1 MNFDQLMQM
10 SFMGNLGREYLKA
23 LIYFAVILIV
33 LKLAKSSGIAI
44 LRRLAKRTKNDIDD
58 MFIDFISQLHWPF
71 LIYISLYASIHT
83 LILSARVD
91 KFLNIGLIIFIIFY
105 ATRGL
110 GKVIEYVANR
120 EIKKRLEEDQEEDT
134 SFVTV
139 LSKIV
144 KFVLWVIAL
153 LFTLANFGIN
163 ITPLITGLGIGG
175 IAIAFALQNILED
188 LFSSFTLYFDKPFKK
203 GDVILI
209 GQDQGEVKHIG
220 LKTTRVQT
228 LQGEELIVSN
238 RELTNTRIRNLKRME
253 KRRVIFTLG
262 VEYSTNLKK
271 LKNVDIIIANIIKK
285 IDKIE
290 FERVHFK
297 EFGDFSLIYE
307 IVYHVNDKDVKIY
320 MDIQERINF
329 AIKEQFEKEG
339 IQIAFPTQVIHVKK
353 D

>member
-58 MFIDFISQLHWPF
+58 MIIDFISQLHWPF

-120 EIKKRLEEDQEEDT
+120 EIKKRLEKDQEEDT
-134 SFVTV
+134 SFVIV

-144 KFVLWVIAL
+144 KFVLWVIAF
-153 LFTLANFGIN
+153 LFALANFGIN

-238 RELTNTRIRNLKRME
+238 RELTTTRVRNFKHME
-253 KRRVIFTLG
+253 KRRVLFTFG
-262 VEYSTNLKK
+262 VEYKTPGAKLKK
-271 LKNVDIIIANIIKK
+271 INEIVTAIIKK
-285 IDKIE
+285 IDKVE

-297 EFGDFSLIYE
+297 SFSDYSLIFE
-307 IVYHVNDKDVKIY
+307 VVYHINTSDYKVY
-320 MDIQERINF
+320 MDIQQMINMQL
-329 AIKEQFEKEG
+329 KEQLEKEK
-339 IQIAFPTQVIHVKK
+339 IEMAFPTQNIYLKK
-353 D
+353 